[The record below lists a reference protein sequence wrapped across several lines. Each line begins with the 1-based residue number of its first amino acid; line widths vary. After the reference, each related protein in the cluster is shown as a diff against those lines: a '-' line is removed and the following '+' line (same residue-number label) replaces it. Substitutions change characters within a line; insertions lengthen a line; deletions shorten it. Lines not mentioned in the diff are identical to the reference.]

1 MRHGLAVSGMIS
13 LVLFAAGCG
22 AARPTLAGG
31 KPVSHWAGAIRD
43 PNPKVRKEAAA
54 KLGNVGPADPSAL
67 TALTAALKDPDAGVR
82 REVIVA
88 LMKCGPAARE
98 AVPALE
104 ELRQRDRDPQ
114 VRAYAG
120 RALEK
125 LKAGQAGASQ

>member
-1 MRHGLAVSGMIS
+1 MVLLSMAV
-13 LVLFAAGCG
+13 AGCG

-31 KPVSHWAGAIRD
+31 KPVSHWTEALRD
-43 PNPKVRKEAAA
+43 PDPRVRKEAAA

-67 TALTAALKDPDAGVR
+67 AALTGALKDADAAVR
-82 REVIVA
+82 REVILA
-88 LMKCGPAARE
+88 LVKCGPAARE

-104 ELRQRDRDPQ
+104 ELRRHDRDPQ

-125 LKAGQAGASQ
+125 IQ